1 MRHVFHSLFFS
12 LVLLITPVLGE
23 MNALVILEAKD
34 SSGSGFLVEQ
44 DGKTY
49 VFTNLH
55 VLMGGKPTLKLLDG
69 TKLRAGKLSMARD
82 RDLARI
88 EVEGRGLKTIPIRT
102 ELPAVSDPVQVL
114 GNSDGAGV
122 ATVLRGKVLGVGP
135 ELVEID
141 APFVQ
146 GNSGSPILDARGRLL
161 GVASFAT
168 LNVEPENWLK
178 SDTRFRGIRR
188 FGYRVNGV
196 DWQEI
201 SWQGLGK
208 RVRML
213 EDLERLCFD
222 LFLMKYTTTYRGENG
237 FLAFK
242 AAKGRTEYREYKV
255 FATWMESLSK
265 GLNRAS
271 EDYLSKALEEDP
283 NLRAMQNTRML
294 RRGSGLGVSQGERAA
309 WQREKERYDRW
320 RSTQRVQA
328 LNYFLLNDP
337 GFFQDLPEM
346 QRLGRNVRSR
356 LIHDHWGSEF
366 LEDQAK
372 DIYETFLII
381 SNGEILDKLP
391 QR

>member
-1 MRHVFHSLFFS
+1 MALFTASVF
-12 LVLLITPVLGE
+12 GE
-23 MNALVILEAKD
+23 MNALVILEAQE
-34 SSGSGFLVEQ
+34 STGSGFLVEQ
-44 DGKTY
+44 GGKTY
-49 VFTNLH
+49 VMTNLH
-55 VLMGGKPTLKLLDG
+55 VLMSGKPTLKLLDG
-69 TKLRAGKLSMARD
+69 RKLTAGKLSMARD

-88 EVEGRGLKTIPIRT
+88 EVAGSDLKTIPFRRD
-102 ELPAVSDPVQVL
+102 LPSVSDPVQVL

-122 ATVLRGKVLGVGP
+122 ATVLRGRVLGVGP

-146 GNSGSPILDARGRLL
+146 GNSGSPILDAEGRLL

-178 SDTRFRGIRR
+178 TGTRFRGIRR

-201 SWQGLGK
+201 SWQGLGR

-222 LFLMKYTTTYRGENG
+222 LFLLKYTTAYRGEDG
-237 FLAFK
+237 FSEFK
-242 AAKGRTEYREYKV
+242 AVDARSEYAQYKV
-255 FATWMESLSK
+255 FATWMESLSSA
-265 GLNRAS
+265 LNRAS

-294 RRGSGLGVSQGERAA
+294 RRGSGMGASQQERAA
-309 WQREKERYDRW
+309 WKRERARYDRW
-320 RSTQRVQA
+320 RSAQRVQA

-337 GFFQDLPEM
+337 DYFQKLPEM

-356 LIHDHWGSEF
+356 LIHNRWGSEF
-366 LEDQAK
+366 LEERAK
-372 DIYETFLII
+372 ELYETFLQI
-381 SNGEILDKLP
+381 SNGDILDRLP
-391 QR
+391 QE